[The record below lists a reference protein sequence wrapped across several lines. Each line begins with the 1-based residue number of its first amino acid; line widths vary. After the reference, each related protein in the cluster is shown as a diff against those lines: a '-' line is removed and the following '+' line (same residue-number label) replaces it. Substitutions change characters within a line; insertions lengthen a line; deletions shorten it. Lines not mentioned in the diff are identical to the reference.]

1 MAVFLC
7 IIDIFLGSKTLSIRV
22 GSKAPVPQ
30 SVKTSL
36 TAALKQISNILDD
49 NNPNNNDESAACGK
63 LGAFINQ
70 VNAAGRRGTLTAN
83 QADDL
88 RTQTKDIIMN
98 QLLDC

>member
-7 IIDIFLGSKTLSIRV
+7 IIDIFLGSKTL
-22 GSKAPVPQ
+22 VPQ
-30 SVKTSL
+30 SLKTSL

-70 VNAAGRRGTLTAN
+70 VNTNERRDTLTAD

-88 RTQTKDIIMN
+88 TTQAEDIIRN
-98 QLLDC
+98 ELLDC